1 MPGVHWLKAGYANA
15 YLCVEENALTL
26 VDSGTPRQAGKI
38 LDYIS
43 SLGRAPSE
51 LKYILITH
59 ADWDHAGSAAELQ
72 MHTAATV
79 LAAPETIS
87 YLRRGRMPEHLPKA
101 FSLLLEPIIGRFKPL
116 TSEAMDAIEPGSTLP
131 ILGELHVLP
140 APGHTPDQHVFY
152 SPGRGLL
159 FAGDALRARSGKI
172 GLPWAFITADVEQ
185 ARQSALRL
193 LELAPAVIACGH
205 GEPVRGHDNDDLLQF
220 QRELARQ

>member
-43 SLGRAPSE
+43 SIGRAASE

-72 MHTAATV
+72 TRTGATV

-87 YLRRGRMPEHLPKA
+87 YLRRGRMPQHLPRA
-101 FSLLLEPIIGRFKPL
+101 FSLFLEPIVGRFKPL
-116 TSEAMDAIEPGSTLP
+116 NSEAMEAIEPGSTLP
-131 ILGELHVLP
+131 ILDELHVLP

-159 FAGDALRARSGKI
+159 FAGDALGARSGKI

-205 GEPVRGHDNDDLLQF
+205 GPPVQGHDNDDLLLF